1 MISKLR
7 QYFGLSDTVEDEDD
21 ELGVPLAAAVLL
33 LEVAWAD
40 HEIEPG
46 EIDTIAS
53 VLKSEYQLDQTTL
66 DDLMIRARE
75 LHHESTGL
83 FPFTR
88 VLVENSTREERLAV
102 LEHLW
107 RLAKLD
113 GRNHRYEEHSIR
125 KVVDL
130 LYLSHSD
137 FIAAKRAA
145 SEPKR

>member
-1 MISKLR
+1 MINKLR
-7 QYFGLSDTVEDEDD
+7 QYLGLSDTPDDDEE

-46 EIDTIAS
+46 EIDTIAT
-53 VLKSEYQLDQTTL
+53 VLKSEYRLDQTTL
-66 DDLMIRARE
+66 DDLMVQARE
-75 LHHESTGL
+75 LHRESTGL

-88 VLVENSTREERLAV
+88 VLVEGSTREERLAV

-130 LYLSHSD
+130 LYLNHSD

-145 SEPKR
+145 SEA

>member
-1 MISKLR
+1 MINKLR
-7 QYFGLSDTVEDEDD
+7 QYFGLTDAAEDD
-21 ELGVPLAAAVLL
+21 EEELGIPLAAAVLL

-46 EIDTIAS
+46 EIDTIAA
-53 VLKSEYQLDQTTL
+53 VLQSEYRLDQTAL
-66 DDLMIRARE
+66 DELLSRASE
-75 LHHESTGL
+75 LHGESTGL

-88 VLVENSTREERLAV
+88 ILVERCSREERLAV
-102 LEHLW
+102 LQHLW

-137 FIAAKRAA
+137 FIAAKRGTGELDA
-145 SEPKR
+145 